1 MGFLS
6 RFKLGK
12 PSKWTA
18 SEFWAWF
25 ASPDGQQAMSG
36 ILSSG
41 GKSSESAQK
50 ALSAS
55 LQRVSPDLVWGVGGG
70 SEGDSRMVLEIS
82 AGGLSS
88 LAADV
93 TALVSAAPEVPNW
106 KIVAFKQPQPDFAV
120 SIGEGHESID
130 SNSVKVWA
138 TPRNDGH
145 YDLQI
150 FLPVPADFP
159 AKMLPEV
166 GFIMLDHVLGEFA
179 VMTRMGDLK
188 FQSLLIAPPG
198 VIPLSEFAKQ
208 LQGME

>member
-18 SEFWAWF
+18 MEFWTWF
-25 ASPDGQQAMSG
+25 ANPDGQQVMAG
-36 ILSSG
+36 VLSAD

-50 ALSAS
+50 ALSES
-55 LQRVSPDLVWGVGGG
+55 LQRVSADLVWGVGGG
-70 SEGDSRMVLEIS
+70 NESDPRMVFEIS

-88 LAADV
+88 LATEV
-93 TALVSAAPEVPNW
+93 MALVDAAPEFTNW

-120 SIGEGHESID
+120 SIGHGLESID
-130 SNSVKVWA
+130 SNTVKVWA
-138 TPRNDGH
+138 TPQGDGH
-145 YDLQI
+145 YDLQV

-166 GFIMLDHVLGEFA
+166 GFIMLDHVLGEYA
-179 VMTRMGDLK
+179 VMTRIGDLK
-188 FQSLLIAPPG
+188 FQSILVAPPG
-198 VIPLSEFAKQ
+198 VIPLSKFANQ
-208 LQGME
+208 LAH